1 MAVKKKA
8 RKRARKKKPVS
19 AAVKKKAAKKKAPRK
34 AKKKSHKVRLKTR
47 PLSQRPRGLRE
58 LREGIPQLDI
68 RDNGDLNEAVP
79 TADAYQPATG
89 DVKAVMVFVEFPDV
103 RHVCTVEKA
112 YSIIA
117 GDAKDWYRTESYGR
131 LRFEVTPHGEWQ
143 MMPKSTTDYAN

>member
-1 MAVKKKA
+1 MALTVEPSELLLLIIESASHRILKGGHPMAVKKKA
-8 RKRARKKKPVS
+8 RKKARKKKPVS

-47 PLSQRPRGLRE
+47 PLRQRPRGLRE

-89 DVKAVMVFVEFPDV
+89 DVKAVMVF
-103 RHVCTVEKA
+103 
-112 YSIIA
+112 
-117 GDAKDWYRTESYGR
+117 
-131 LRFEVTPHGEWQ
+131 
-143 MMPKSTTDYAN
+143 